1 MNTKLVVAI
10 MVGIIL
16 LLMSAAVQA
25 FDLHRKPGSV
35 VAPLFDGRM
44 QHCFSRAMVGMDSVI
59 NSRLGVPAEH
69 ALALSVREAVNDNQ
83 ETVFDEPLLAMILS
97 AYLWE
102 DSPHSYA
109 IKIFYD
115 CAASAPRVAE
125 RSDFLP

>member
-1 MNTKLVVAI
+1 MKLVVAI
-10 MVGIIL
+10 VVSIVM
-16 LLMSAAVQA
+16 LLMSAVVQS
-25 FDLHRKPGSV
+25 FDPHREPGSV
-35 VAPLFDGRM
+35 AVPVFGARM

-69 ALALSVREAVNDNQ
+69 ALALSVREGVSGSQ
-83 ETVFDEPLLAMILS
+83 EAVFDEPLLAMILT

-102 DSPHSYA
+102 DSPHRYA

-115 CAASAPRVAE
+115 CAASSPRVAE